1 MASTN
6 EAARFLDYYLDDSVE
21 SEYAVMLSAPWG
33 AGKTHFIKSYL
44 DARAAGLPPK
54 EQPGYL
60 YASLYGVASVGAIHD
75 QFFAQA
81 HPHLSSKASRVI
93 GSALSGAIEKFGG
106 MKGTDQLV
114 RDMLL
119 KLDGNILVID
129 DLERCSMKVP
139 DILGFINSLVEHEK
153 LKVIILANEEEI
165 SGKEGYERQKEK
177 LVGKTIQ
184 VKADSSEVLDKL
196 TARLRT
202 GLIRE
207 VVTRE
212 RTALLATFNGATHP
226 NYRNLRAILEDF
238 ERLVEA
244 VDVRLR
250 DKPEAM
256 KQLLLYM
263 IATGGE
269 SRSGALDRE
278 ALRLLRTSQF
288 STGLLSN
295 KEISPV
301 DKQFDQ
307 LKSRYPEVKWTDP
320 IVSPEYLSELFFTG
334 KIDADKINESLAR
347 HPEVAGHADIPA
359 WRLLWDWTRL
369 PKSEYGKAKT
379 AFLNQLNERSLVH
392 PGLILHAAGIIIS
405 LHQFGDQV
413 LGEDCRVEQYFSDY
427 VSCLLKLNTLQAD
440 TGAFGLGQTGAFG
453 LGYSSSDTPEFQAIF
468 NMMKKASDEVLRRK
482 MQAVAEGY
490 VERLAASPDNYS
502 SLYEYGV
509 QDGNYAATPF
519 LQFIDVKEFAKLLI
533 IDSCSNDQLFA
544 SLTNRYEHDFISRKA
559 LADEY
564 DWTDSLKEELLRI
577 IDTETAPFA
586 QLLKLRVDY
595 YFGKIGEGIGRS
607 TAET

>member
-6 EAARFLDYYLDDSVE
+6 EAARFLDYYLDASVE

-81 HPHLSSKASRVI
+81 HPHLSSKASRII
-93 GSALSGAIEKFGG
+93 GSALSGAMEKFGG
-106 MKGTDQLV
+106 MKGTDQFA

-139 DILGFINSLVEHEK
+139 DILGFINSFVEHEK

-165 SGKEGYERQKEK
+165 FGKEDYERQKEK

-184 VKADSSEVLDKL
+184 VKAEPSEVLDKL

-202 GLIRE
+202 HLVRE
-207 VVTRE
+207 VVKRE
-212 RTALLATFNGATHP
+212 RTALLATFNGSTHP

-238 ERLVEA
+238 ERLVEV
-244 VDVRLR
+244 VDVQLR
-250 DKPEAM
+250 GKPEAM

-269 SRSGALDRE
+269 SRSGALNRE
-278 ALRLLRTSQF
+278 TLSSLRTGQF
-288 STGLLSN
+288 SAGVLSN
-295 KEISPV
+295 KERSPA
-301 DKQFDQ
+301 DKQFDE

-320 IVSPEYLSELFFTG
+320 IVSPGHLSELFFTG
-334 KIDADKINESLAR
+334 KIDADKINENLAR
-347 HPEVAGHADIPA
+347 HPEVVGHVDIPA

-369 PKSEYGKAKT
+369 PNSEYEKAKT
-379 AFLNQLNERSLVH
+379 ALLSQLDECSITY

-405 LHQFGDQV
+405 LRQFGDPV
-413 LGEDCRVEQYFSDY
+413 LGEDCSAEQYFSDY
-427 VSCLLKLNTLQAD
+427 VSRLLNSNTLSTD
-440 TGAFGLGQTGAFG
+440 TGAYGLGGTGAFG
-453 LGYSSSDTPEFQAIF
+453 LGYSASDTPEFQAIYS
-468 NMMKKASDEVLRRK
+468 MMKSKRPVD
-482 MQAVAEGY
+482 
-490 VERLAASPDNYS
+490 
-502 SLYEYGV
+502 
-509 QDGNYAATPF
+509 TP
-519 LQFIDVKEFAKLLI
+519 
-533 IDSCSNDQLFA
+533 
-544 SLTNRYEHDFISRKA
+544 
-559 LADEY
+559 
-564 DWTDSLKEELLRI
+564 
-577 IDTETAPFA
+577 
-586 QLLKLRVDY
+586 
-595 YFGKIGEGIGRS
+595 
-607 TAET
+607 